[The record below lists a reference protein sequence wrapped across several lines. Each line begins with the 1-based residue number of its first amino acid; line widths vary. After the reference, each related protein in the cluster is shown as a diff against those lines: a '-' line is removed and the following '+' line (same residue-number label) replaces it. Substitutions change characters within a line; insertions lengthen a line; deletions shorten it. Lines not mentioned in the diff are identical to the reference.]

1 MMASILLLYSIGTL
15 AVPVTMIQYN
25 SQSPLECDG
34 CKWIVSKAQDYLKNN
49 EARLDN
55 ITEVAVE
62 SNICNHLPPKDID
75 LCDKLVLKYIPVALD
90 SLVEKIS
97 DPTFVCTEV
106 VPLCSDAMIFQ
117 NSENRVKTP
126 TTIDACSKSFRVFY
140 DYLESNTKNDIIN
153 KSFNMCKRDNIDKVL
168 ACEVVSQHVAN
179 AAVSIFNDDV
189 DICKLHVFEHDAS
202 HGRRILES
210 VDADIE
216 DSDFED
222 EDDEDEVE
230 ADVEADYDDD
240 DDDDEVLDKE
250 NESEPD
256 EGDNDDN
263 DNESDDPDDSDNDN
277 ESDDDGDGDG
287 DGEDEDENAGSRRL
301 LRFKIKISNPFKS
314 KSSPPPPP
322 KPAPA
327 PAPKAAPAPK
337 PAPPPKHAPAPA
349 PKAAPAP
356 KPAPP
361 PKPAHAPKAAP
372 APAPKATA
380 KPVILLKAVAAP
392 PTVVPSVTPAP
403 KPVAVTIKTS
413 SSASAVSSSSKSKKK
428 SGFLKKG
435 LSFVKKAVPVVA
447 KTAVKVAKAAS
458 PVIVPAVSL
467 IPGSTIPLTLVN
479 KVAPKVVNAVKKV
492 APKVKKVVSK
502 IKDYKAK
509 ISKSSTSSSSTKL
522 SSIVSKVKA
531 ELPNLKAKVN
541 NTVSKIK
548 PVVSKVSNIKK
559 NLTKVKVKNAADK
572 LKNKIKGAVKKVGTK
587 LKKAIPKINGVKI
600 YGNFCGPNYCGGEK
614 FKGAEGP
621 NCRWGVSPKDSL
633 DSCCKLHDQCC
644 GNASSRGKHCNKE
657 VLECAKKA
665 SCSGTS
671 CTLAKAAI
679 TAAFTVGKNK
689 VCGDFLR
696 KGSSKKPNT
705 PPTSIDGKSK
715 SSSSSLVS
723 PQPKSSTKTIVKN
736 KGSVHVASSLLKGKT
751 TDTIPEPTSEKST
764 TNTNSDT
771 DTDTVASSE
780 STTQSSVS
788 DEIKDSIPAA
798 MSKLATVREKLVSII
813 NEMNA
818 KDKTL
823 ETENKGN
830 YEKVEKDV
838 EMEQLRIEAN
848 RKILTDLNTKI
859 TSLNVTI
866 QTHYKTLIA
875 ESEYIKR
882 LDAIRP
888 GFLKSLQELSSH
900 IDSVKTVVDSNI
912 VKDEYKDEMIDLLN
926 GVSLNARNISGFVA
940 TAFINHYNKYKNMM
954 TQVDASYEKSI
965 QELTNLSSEYK
976 EKQVKML
983 ELQRERSKLEAI
995 LSKLKNTLTI
1005 SANNQKEFDTV
1016 LKQVLDLFDEKNRSD
1031 KCKCN

>member
-1 MMASILLLYSIGTL
+1 
-15 AVPVTMIQYN
+15 
-25 SQSPLECDG
+25 
-34 CKWIVSKAQDYLKNN
+34 
-49 EARLDN
+49 
-55 ITEVAVE
+55 
-62 SNICNHLPPKDID
+62 
-75 LCDKLVLKYIPVALD
+75 
-90 SLVEKIS
+90 
-97 DPTFVCTEV
+97 
-106 VPLCSDAMIFQ
+106 
-117 NSENRVKTP
+117 
-126 TTIDACSKSFRVFY
+126 
-140 DYLESNTKNDIIN
+140 
-153 KSFNMCKRDNIDKVL
+153 
-168 ACEVVSQHVAN
+168 
-179 AAVSIFNDDV
+179 
-189 DICKLHVFEHDAS
+189 
-202 HGRRILES
+202 
-210 VDADIE
+210 
-216 DSDFED
+216 
-222 EDDEDEVE
+222 
-230 ADVEADYDDD
+230 
-240 DDDDEVLDKE
+240 
-250 NESEPD
+250 
-256 EGDNDDN
+256 
-263 DNESDDPDDSDNDN
+263 
-277 ESDDDGDGDG
+277 
-287 DGEDEDENAGSRRL
+287 
-301 LRFKIKISNPFKS
+301 
-314 KSSPPPPP
+314 
-322 KPAPA
+322 
-327 PAPKAAPAPK
+327 
-337 PAPPPKHAPAPA
+337 
-349 PKAAPAP
+349 
-356 KPAPP
+356 
-361 PKPAHAPKAAP
+361 
-372 APAPKATA
+372 
-380 KPVILLKAVAAP
+380 
-392 PTVVPSVTPAP
+392 VVPSVTPAP

-458 PVIVPAVSL
+458 PVIVPALSL
-467 IPGSTIPLTLVN
+467 IPGSTIPLTLAN

-715 SSSSSLVS
+715 SSPSSLVS
-723 PQPKSSTKTIVKN
+723 PQSKSTSRQSGTSSSTKN
-736 KGSVHVASSLLKGKT
+736 KGSVHVGSS
-751 TDTIPEPTSEKST
+751 
-764 TNTNSDT
+764 TNTKS
-771 DTDTVASSE
+771 TVASSE